1 MKKTLAQIS
10 LRIQTQSGENTVSYF
25 KLMFALV
32 ARSMLLR
39 SVLHIKYLRACAR
52 GNMSTKSIQLLQEAK
67 EKKMPLDA
75 FIYTATIDGKH

>member
-25 KLMFALV
+25 KSIFTLV
-32 ARSMLLR
+32 ARSMLLC
-39 SVLHIKYLRACAR
+39 SVSHIEHLRACAR

-67 EKKMPLDA
+67 EKNMPLDA
-75 FIYTATIDGKH
+75 FIYTATIDGKQ